1 MTVSS
6 PFSATASWSMTTGS
20 DEPDFSHLT
29 CPYVTPGSGADKD
42 KVAADEATK
51 EDMPENRE
59 KLKRYIIGMEKHML
73 EQLMALAIGH
83 IKAGRLECMRSLVSG
98 GGVDTG

>member
-1 MTVSS
+1 MVSG
-6 PFSATASWSMTTGS
+6 FDHDA
-20 DEPDFSHLT
+20 DDLDFSHLT

-42 KVAADEATK
+42 KVAADEATN

-73 EQLMALAIGH
+73 EQLC
-83 IKAGRLECMRSLVSG
+83 GRSHKG
-98 GGVDTG
+98 GEARVHEVACFGVLGRYRVAFLCLFTK